1 MIRISVTVLVLLAL
15 WQGVILATGLPP
27 FLLPS
32 PGAVARALWTHQGV
46 LATAFLKTLTETLAG
61 FALGAV
67 IGCGLALQMAVSGR
81 LRSWLGPVVVVSQTI
96 PIFALA
102 PILTLWLGYGMA
114 PKLAVVALVTFF
126 PVASAFHDGL
136 TRVPQARLDLARV
149 MGAGRWAMLI
159 RIRLPSALPDL
170 ATGLRLAAV
179 LAPVGAVIGEWV
191 GGSEGLG
198 AVMLHANGRMRID
211 LVFASLALVVALSL
225 GFQRLIAG
233 QVAARLERYA
243 G

>member
-1 MIRISVTVLVLLAL
+1 MRALVTTLILLAL
-15 WQGVILATGLPP
+15 WQGLILATGLPP

-32 PGAVARALWTHQGV
+32 PQAVAGALWTHRGE
-46 LATAFLKTLTETLAG
+46 LAPAFARTLAEVIAG
-61 FALGAV
+61 FALGTL
-67 IGCGLALQMAVSGR
+67 IGMGLALAMAASGR
-81 LRSWLGPVVVVSQTI
+81 VRRWLGPMVVFSQTI

-136 TRVPQARLDLARV
+136 ARVPQARLDLARV
-149 MGAGRWAMLI
+149 MGAGRWAGLL

-211 LVFASLALVVALSL
+211 LVFASLALVVMLSL
-225 GFQRLIAG
+225 GFQRIIAG
-233 QVAARLERYA
+233 QIAARLERFA

>member
-1 MIRISVTVLVLLAL
+1 MIRAAL
-15 WQGVILATGLPP
+15 IFCTLIGIWQGVIWLTALPP
-27 FLLPS
+27 FLLPA
-32 PGAVARALWTHQGV
+32 PRAVAGALWSHRAELGAASLRTG
-46 LATAFLKTLTETLAG
+46 AETILG

-67 IGCGLALQMAVSGR
+67 IGIGLALLMAASAFVAR
-81 LRSWLGPVVVVSQTI
+81 WIRPVVVISQTI

-114 PKLAVVALVTFF
+114 PKLAVVALISFF
-126 PVASAFHDGL
+126 PIAGALYDGL
-136 TRVPQARLDLARV
+136 QRVPAARLDLAQV
-149 MGAGRWAMLI
+149 MGAGGGVTLF

-170 ATGLRLAAV
+170 ASGLRLAAV

-191 GGSEGLG
+191 GGSQGLG

-225 GFQRLIAG
+225 AFQALVSRGL
-233 QVAARLERYA
+233 AARLERFA